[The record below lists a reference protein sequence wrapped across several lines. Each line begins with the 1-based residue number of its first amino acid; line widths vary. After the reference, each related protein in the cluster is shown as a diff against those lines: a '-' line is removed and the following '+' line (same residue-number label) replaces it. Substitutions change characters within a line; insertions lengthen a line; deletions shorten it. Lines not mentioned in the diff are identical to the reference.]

1 MMSFTKVALIFY
13 ITSLSCNV
21 MGNSA
26 CVERCQGVHTVVRD
40 LQAWHEQYNQ
50 CVQNCTKEEKATKS
64 GASSFVGDVEPE
76 DPGGGNSPTPSPSP
90 SPTPPDKPGTI
101 PDGPATTAE
110 ENPPPA
116 QQCREDYDAEVGACE
131 QATLKAASSCDE
143 NGSGLSAA
151 MNAITEVSVIAGQRS
166 AAGIQE
172 SCSKMGRVAQAANVA
187 VMGYRQ
193 LCGTSVNSCVSACSA
208 PLIPKCSGSQ
218 SSVST
223 TASART
229 AMAGNLSSCQGFST
243 KMTQAAAAAQNFA
256 TLKAN
261 SEACAML
268 SNGTGGPDVCA
279 TDPTAAGCAQQ
290 AKMDCS
296 HPDMALNRV
305 CICSKTPTAPE
316 CMNQKASEETIA
328 PYMTSEGRKI
338 GKPGSTAAIRDQV
351 GFAGLQG
358 HAQRPAS
365 GPDYSVDGRQG
376 TGASLGSPNLQ
387 GRLQKRLKGAKPGP
401 DTNILMGT
409 QSASTKKDEPEKTYE
424 KVDLENQDKE
434 KTYKSLTGYQM
445 GTNPDLEK
453 FLPKPGSPGA
463 YRGLAGNG
471 APSGI
476 DGITGP
482 HSNIWLKVKNRYEAV
497 KHSLLP

>member
-1 MMSFTKVALIFY
+1 MKECQASQSIDDFFYDPKSNSIQGGSSAMSL
-13 ITSLSCNV
+13 L
-21 MGNSA
+21 G
-26 CVERCQGVHTVVRD
+26 
-40 LQAWHEQYNQ
+40 QA
-50 CVQNCTKEEKATKS
+50 EEVGKS
-64 GASSFVGDVEPE
+64 GAESSNKDKGINQTT
-76 DPGGGNSPTPSPSP
+76 NSDQQPSIEQP
-90 SPTPPDKPGTI
+90 
-101 PDGPATTAE
+101 
-110 ENPPPA
+110 
-116 QQCREDYDAEVGACE
+116 CRENYDAEVGACE

-151 MNAITEVSVIAGQRS
+151 MNAITEVSVIAGQKS

-261 SEACAML
+261 SDACAML

-296 HPDMALNRV
+296 HPDMASNRV

-338 GKPGSTAAIRDQV
+338 GKPSSTAAIRDQV

-376 TGASLGSPNLQ
+376 SGASLGSPNLQ
-387 GRLQKRLKGAKPGP
+387 GGLQKRLKGAKPGP
-401 DTNILMGT
+401 NTNILAGT
-409 QSASTKKDEPEKTYE
+409 QSASGTKGEPEKTYE
-424 KVDLENQDKE
+424 KVDLEDQGGE
-434 KTYKSLTGYQM
+434 KTYKALSGYQM
-445 GTNPDLEK
+445 GSNPDLER
-453 FLPKPGSPGA
+453 FLPKSGAPGT

-471 APSGI
+471 VPSGV